1 MSMNGVI
8 MILGITGGV
17 GSGKST
23 VLKYLENRYKAYII
37 EADMVAKEIMEPGHI
52 VYDRVVGAF
61 PGLLLDEKGNID
73 RPNLASIVFNDEKKL
88 KLLNSIVHPGVK
100 DEIKDKINAVKAA
113 DSSKIV
119 VIEAAL
125 LIEDGYKEIC
135 DEIWFVYCEREERIK
150 RLIASRGYSR
160 AKAVEIM
167 NNQMSD
173 EEFKRN
179 TNEFIDNTSS
189 EEWTHEQI
197 DTLLGRIGK

>member
-1 MSMNGVI
+1 MSLNGVV
-8 MILGITGGV
+8 MIIGITGGV

-23 VLKYLENRYKAYII
+23 VLKYLENRYKACII

-61 PGLLLDEKGNID
+61 PGLIVDKQGNID
-73 RPNLASIVFNDEKKL
+73 RPNLASIVFNDEEKL

-100 DEIKDKINAVKAA
+100 EEIKGQINAIKAV
-113 DSSKIV
+113 DSEKIV

-125 LIEDGYKEIC
+125 LIEDGYKAIC
-135 DEIWFVYCEREERIK
+135 DEIWYIYCEREERIK

-160 AKAVEIM
+160 EKAIEIM
-167 NNQMSD
+167 NNQLSD

-179 TNEFIDNTSS
+179 TDEFIDNTSS

-197 DTLLGRIGK
+197 DTLLGKIGK